1 MMPVDWVVRRKYE
14 TRRSALNVVLQLGR
28 PQRAV
33 SGEWNCCVQVVHE
46 GVEETTEALGEDSL
60 QALLLGVFMA
70 RARLESLQA
79 TEGLTWL
86 GHTDLGLEI
95 P

>member
-1 MMPVDWVVRRKYE
+1 MPVDWVVRRKYE
-14 TRRSALNVVLQLGR
+14 TRRPALDVVLQLGR

-33 SGEWNCCVQVVHE
+33 SGDWSCCVQVVHA

-60 QALLLGVFMA
+60 QALLLGVVMA
-70 RARLESLQA
+70 RARLVSLQA